1 MDGESSDEL
10 DDVGARHVAVGI
22 GAVVVEVREPA
33 LPVGSQQ
40 AQGVPA
46 LVPPR
51 VRRLAALEHDV
62 VDRPFGE
69 EVAGGEAGV
78 PGAYDDC
85 GEAFDGEPFRRP
97 RR

>member
-1 MDGESSDEL
+1 
-10 DDVGARHVAVGI
+10 
-22 GAVVVEVREPA
+22 
-33 LPVGSQQ
+33 
-40 AQGVPA
+40 
-46 LVPPR
+46 VPPG

-69 EVAGGEAGV
+69 EVAGGEAGM